1 MKKILVTGSD
11 SGLGKFLKKKF
22 SAKGFNR
29 KSNFSKIQN
38 VKWNLIIHCAFNPKE
53 PYDKNSLTKLINDNL
68 VLSYNVSKLKGI
80 KIFISSCSVYEN
92 LPIKKRTENSKIF
105 INKKNSFYSKFKIL
119 SESFFKDD
127 KNTIIRLGSIIG
139 KDMRNN
145 TIKKILF
152 DKDPS
157 LFLNKNSLYSF
168 ITYEEIFDFIKI
180 CQTKKLKGTYNLLR
194 ADYKNLDEIV
204 SKVFK
209 NKNIKYGKKTFKVI
223 KASNKKLKK
232 YLKISKSSTTVIK
245 EFYDNYK

>member
-80 KIFISSCSVYEN
+80 KIFISSCSVYED

-105 INKKNSFYSKFKIL
+105 INKKNSIIL
-119 SESFFKDD
+119 CPMIFIITQYLPLIPSGSFFT
-127 KNTIIRLGSIIG
+127 NFGAIIFWINVGLIYSE
-139 KDMRNN
+139 
-145 TIKKILF
+145 
-152 DKDPS
+152 
-157 LFLNKNSLYSF
+157 FLK
-168 ITYEEIFDFIKI
+168 YE
-180 CQTKKLKGTYNLLR
+180 
-194 ADYKNLDEIV
+194 
-204 SKVFK
+204 
-209 NKNIKYGKKTFKVI
+209 
-223 KASNKKLKK
+223 
-232 YLKISKSSTTVIK
+232 
-245 EFYDNYK
+245 